1 MTRPE
6 SPRGRHRSGPLIRP
20 AKRLILSLLLTGLVP
35 GLCGCTLILAG
46 TLIHAVVAKVKS
58 RQELP
63 EKNEILYVIS
73 ADDREQKTSYMV
85 EVYVKTTCDTKRH
98 VMLVYVNRII
108 LSYVE
113 ETGDAVVLEDL
124 EGDGYID
131 VVKRRDTVFFPPV
144 PYSSGEYMLKK
155 TSNGLQRGEPEFD
168 VGLSPDSPWYGFS
181 ERICLE
187 DLPHG
192 ESRGMNVFPL
202 QERFTRIAVPALRQ
216 LDFTARG

>member
-1 MTRPE
+1 MIRPGP
-6 SPRGRHRSGPLIRP
+6 PRDRNRAGPLIRP
-20 AKRLILSLLLTGLVP
+20 AIRLILFLLLSGLVP

-46 TLIHAVVAKVKS
+46 SLIHAVVAEVKS

-73 ADDREQKTSYMV
+73 ADDREQKTAYMV

-98 VMLVYVNRII
+98 LMLIYVNRII

-113 ETGDAVVLEDL
+113 KTGDAVVLEDL

-131 VVKRRDTVFFPPV
+131 VVKCRDTAFFPPV

-155 TSNGLQRGEPEFD
+155 SNGGLRRGEPEFD
-168 VGLSPDSPWYGFS
+168 VGLGPDSPWYGFS
-181 ERICLE
+181 ERTRLE
-187 DLPHG
+187 DPAQV
-192 ESRGMNVFPL
+192 ESRGMNVYPL
-202 QERFTRIAVPALRQ
+202 QERFTRIAVPALKE
-216 LDFTARG
+216 LDFTPRG